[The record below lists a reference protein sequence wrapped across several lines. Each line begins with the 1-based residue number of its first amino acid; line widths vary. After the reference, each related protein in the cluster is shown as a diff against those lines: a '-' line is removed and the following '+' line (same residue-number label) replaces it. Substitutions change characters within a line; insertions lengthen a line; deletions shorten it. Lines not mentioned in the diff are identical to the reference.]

1 MRVTTQKGNRSALPL
16 GRPMTSYEVLEVI
29 FRGNVKRLADA
40 FGIKPTSAAKFL
52 RNPQDSGARNPL
64 DRLCKVID
72 EAVLA
77 NRAQSGLLVEF
88 LRQYH
93 QRLINDEKR
102 GAKWNP
108 KQVAAEI
115 LQSFTRAVQTLA
127 LENTDASEQLQALL
141 EARHVIDEAISQ
153 LEILNGEEE
162 R

>member
-1 MRVTTQKGNRSALPL
+1 MTRTVTCYDNRSVPL
-16 GRPMTSYEVLEVI
+16 MTSYEVLEVI

-40 FGIKPTSAAKFL
+40 FGIKATSAAKFL

-77 NRAQSGLLVEF
+77 NRPQSGLLVEF

-93 QRLINDEKR
+93 QSLINDRQR
-102 GAKWNP
+102 GAKWDP
-108 KQVAAEI
+108 QQVAGEV
-115 LQSFTRAVQTLA
+115 LQSATRAVQALA
-127 LENTDASEQLQALL
+127 LDKTDAAEQLQALI
-141 EARHVIDEAISQ
+141 EARHVLDEAILR
-153 LEILNGEEE
+153 LEVLGDGGEG